1 MPGLYHSDRI
11 IAMLP
16 LTFFIAGL
24 EIFLYN
30 IARRAQIPYL
40 SRREVHTMF
49 CGIIGTVIAGVVAN
63 VISHFICKWLD
74 RE

>member
-1 MPGLYHSDRI
+1 
-11 IAMLP
+11 
-16 LTFFIAGL
+16 
-24 EIFLYN
+24 
-30 IARRAQIPYL
+30 
-40 SRREVHTMF
+40 MF